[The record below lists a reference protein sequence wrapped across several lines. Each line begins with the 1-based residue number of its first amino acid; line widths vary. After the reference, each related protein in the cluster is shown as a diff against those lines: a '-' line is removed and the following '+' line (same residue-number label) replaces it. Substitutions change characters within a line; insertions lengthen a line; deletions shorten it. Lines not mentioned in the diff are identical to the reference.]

1 MTHRGRNVN
10 AEVSTSF
17 DVRGIARFALLGLTL
32 LAIAAGVHAGDKTPA
47 PFARAGEDLM
57 VASHVRAALRKEERL
72 QPLIPHVSVTNGIA
86 HISGPVPSDELKKRA
101 VEIASKVDGVLKVE
115 AGDLYLAKVAPRPPL
130 LTLPLESDK
139 PTQTQSAS
147 PNSLS
152 GALGTLTAS
161 DPIPS
166 ASPSSSPQR
175 VTLMAPEAVAAPARP
190 TEPARLTT
198 HPRTPPPAT
207 SLPTA
212 LEHLRRSDARFRTIR
227 TEVQGTTVR
236 VLTGTAAGEQVM
248 DFARAIR
255 GLPGVQHVII
265 QDTYARSR

>member
-17 DVRGIARFALLGLTL
+17 DVRGIARFALLGLAL
-32 LAIAAGVHAGDKTPA
+32 LVIAANARAGDKTPA

-57 VASHVRAALRKEERL
+57 VASHVRTALRKEERL
-72 QPLIPHVSVTNGIA
+72 RPLVPHVRVTKGVA
-86 HISGPVPSDELKKRA
+86 HLSGPVPSAELKKRA
-101 VEIASKVDGVLKVE
+101 VEIAAKVDGVLKVE
-115 AGDLYLAKVAPRPPL
+115 AGDLYVAKVAPRPPS
-130 LTLPLESDK
+130 LTLPLEGDK

-152 GALGTLTAS
+152 GALGTLTTR

-166 ASPSSSPQR
+166 APLSSSPQR
-175 VTLMAPEAVAAPARP
+175 VTLMAPEAVAVPSRPAEP
-190 TEPARLTT
+190 TRLTA
-198 HPRTPPPAT
+198 HPRTSSPAS
-207 SLPTA
+207 SLPA
-212 LEHLRRSDARFRTIR
+212 SLERLRRSDVRFRTIR

-236 VLTGTAAGEQVM
+236 VLTGTVAGEQVM

-255 GLPGVQHVII
+255 GLPGVQRVII
-265 QDTYARSR
+265 QDTFARSR